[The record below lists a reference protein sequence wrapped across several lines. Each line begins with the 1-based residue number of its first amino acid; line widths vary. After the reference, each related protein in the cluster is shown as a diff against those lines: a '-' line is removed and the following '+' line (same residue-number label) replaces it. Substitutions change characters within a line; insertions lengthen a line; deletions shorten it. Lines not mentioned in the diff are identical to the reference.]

1 MSAVAPA
8 SASLGRAAQPQPAD
22 ATRLLYERHSGRIF
36 GYCLSLLGSRE
47 EAEDAVQTTFLNAQ
61 RGLGRGVVPEFE
73 LAWLFKIAR
82 NVCNNR
88 RVSAWRQ
95 GRVESLRDLDTLQDA
110 LACPE
115 RGGDV
120 SVGDLTRAL
129 AGIPE
134 RQRRALLL
142 REWQGLSYG
151 EIAVELGV
159 SVAAVET
166 LLFRARR
173 SVAEQLEQAGTT
185 TRRRGVAASVA
196 ELFRWLFTGGAVP
209 LKVAVATATV
219 AATLTLAVAP
229 AVRDHGPVPAPVSPQ
244 RSVPVIPRID
254 RLPVPVVRTRVSP
267 RPSRTARPS
276 PTAATEASSPPV
288 ASLPPS
294 SPPAREAGPPP
305 SSIPSGSANDLS
317 GGSVTPPAAT
327 VPSVTVG
334 TVTTPEVSVP
344 ELSVPQ
350 VQLPPLEVQP
360 LPEPPKL
367 ALP

>member
-1 MSAVAPA
+1 VSAVAPA

-88 RVSAWRQ
+88 RVSASRQ
-95 GRVESLRDLDTLQDA
+95 GRVESLRDFDTLQDA

-142 REWQGLSYG
+142 REWQGLSYD
-151 EIAVELGV
+151 EIAAELGV

-209 LKVAVATATV
+209 LKVAAATATV

-229 AVRDHGPVPAPVSPQ
+229 AVRDHGPVPASVSPQ
-244 RSVPVIPRID
+244 RSVPVVPRTD
-254 RLPVPVVRTRVSP
+254 RLPVPVVRERVSP
-267 RPSRTARPS
+267 RPSRTA
-276 PTAATEASSPPV
+276 ATKASSPPA

-294 SPPAREAGPPP
+294 SPPAREVGPPR
-305 SSIPSGSANDLS
+305 SSIPSGPANDLS
-317 GGSVTPPAAT
+317 GGSVTPPAAAT
-327 VPSVTVG
+327 VPSVTVA
-334 TVTTPEVSVP
+334 TVTTPEVSLP
-344 ELSVPQ
+344 ELSLPQ

-367 ALP
+367 TLP

>member
-1 MSAVAPA
+1 MRSRVTRRGRPWPPRSWGSRRTSALRSRPRGSRATRISSFSDPSAWPTGRASTSPAHLPCSSIDLPPAAGASLAAGARGALAQTSNLTHSETAVSAVAPA

-151 EIAVELGV
+151 EIAAELGV

-166 LLFRARR
+166 L
-173 SVAEQLEQAGTT
+173 
-185 TRRRGVAASVA
+185 
-196 ELFRWLFTGGAVP
+196 LFRWLFTGGAVP
-209 LKVAVATATV
+209 LKVAAVTATV

-244 RSVPVIPRID
+244 RSVPVVPRTD
-254 RLPVPVVRTRVSP
+254 
-267 RPSRTARPS
+267 
-276 PTAATEASSPPV
+276 
-288 ASLPPS
+288 
-294 SPPAREAGPPP
+294 
-305 SSIPSGSANDLS
+305 
-317 GGSVTPPAAT
+317 
-327 VPSVTVG
+327 
-334 TVTTPEVSVP
+334 
-344 ELSVPQ
+344 
-350 VQLPPLEVQP
+350 
-360 LPEPPKL
+360 
-367 ALP
+367 